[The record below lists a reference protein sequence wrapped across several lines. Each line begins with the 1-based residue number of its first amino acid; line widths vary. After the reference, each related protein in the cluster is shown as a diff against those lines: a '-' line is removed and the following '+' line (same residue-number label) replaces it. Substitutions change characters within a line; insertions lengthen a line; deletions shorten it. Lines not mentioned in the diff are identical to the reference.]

1 MIKNYLKIAI
11 RTFHKNPVFSIINV
25 TGLMIGLVSSILI
38 GLWVADELSWDNFH
52 INKERL
58 YRVYL
63 NGKDDEGMF
72 SQMAIPLPLWEEFKT
87 NESAIEYVSPTN
99 WGWGALL
106 TAGEKKLYKN
116 TYFVGED
123 FLKMFSFELVQGSKE
138 YQLHDPST
146 LVITEST
153 ARALFGEGDAIG
165 KIVRVS
171 NSIDLTV
178 SGVLKDPPANSSFK
192 FGCLI
197 PFQVYII
204 TDPVVKRS
212 LTNWGNNSYNL
223 YVQFHKDAD
232 PMAIENRVRDV
243 IKKRSGEDTD
253 FEVTFLAMDRWHLFG
268 EFENGKSVSGDIV
281 YVRIFSITA
290 IFILVI
296 ACINFTNLATAQSQ
310 HRAKEVGIRKS
321 VGSARK
327 NLVAQF
333 LLETVLMAAGAF
345 TLAIAVVEFVL
356 PYYNSF
362 LNRNLEI
369 DYSNPTVWMCAILT
383 VSITGLMAGSYPAF
397 YLSSFR
403 PVAVLKGVVAEG
415 TRGVLARKFL
425 VTSQF
430 FFSIVLVLATIVTYL
445 QLEHLKGRSTGYDQ
459 RNLLMVW
466 AGDIT
471 KHHQA
476 MKKDL
481 LEQNL
486 ATAVTTSSSPINA
499 IYSYQGDV
507 TWSGKRED
515 QRNNI
520 ATISIGYHYSETTA
534 TKMLAGRDFSEDHN
548 DSASVIL
555 NEAAVK
561 YMGLKD
567 PVGEII
573 TSDDQKYTVVGVLE
587 NAVMTNP
594 YGEPEATAF
603 FFDPRWAN
611 EMLIRLPS
619 DKNTVEVLHGV
630 ARIYAKY
637 NPDTPFGYRFA
648 DQEYAKKFT
657 TTEMIGKLSNLFASL
672 AIFISCLGLFGL
684 AAFTA
689 ERRTKEIGI
698 RKVLGASVSGLVALL
713 SKDFALLVLIAFCIA
728 APLTLWQANEVLSE
742 FAYRVSIPW
751 WIAPVTG
758 LSALMLAVLTVATQ
772 SIKTAGRNPVKSL
785 RTE

>member
-1 MIKNYLKIAI
+1 MIQNYLKIAL
-11 RTFHKNPVFSIINV
+11 RTFYKNPVFSIINV

-38 GLWVADELSWDNFH
+38 GLWVADELSWDNFN

-63 NGKDDEGMF
+63 NGKDDAGVF
-72 SQMAIPLPLWEEFKT
+72 TQMAIPLPLWEEFK
-87 NESAIEYVSPTN
+87 NEPGIEYVAPTN
-99 WGWGALL
+99 WGWNVLL
-106 TAGEKKLYKN
+106 TVGEKKLQKN

-123 FLKMFSFELVQGSKE
+123 FLKMFSFELAQGAQE
-138 YQLHDPST
+138 NQLNDPST

-153 ARALFGEGDAIG
+153 ARDLFGAEDPIG

-171 NSIDLTV
+171 NSFDLTV
-178 SGVLKDPPANSSFK
+178 SGVLKDPPGNSSFK
-192 FGCLI
+192 FSCLI
-197 PFQVYII
+197 PFQVYIN
-204 TDPVVKRS
+204 TDAGVKRS

-232 PMAIENRVRDV
+232 PMAVENRVHDV
-243 IKKRSGEDTD
+243 IKKRSAERTD

-268 EFENGKSVSGDIV
+268 EFENGKSSSGDIV

-290 IFILVI
+290 IFILFI

-321 VGSARK
+321 IGSARK
-327 NLVAQF
+327 NLITQF
-333 LLETVLMAAGAF
+333 LMETVFMAVVAF
-345 TLAIAVVEFVL
+345 ALAIAVVEFVL

-362 LNRNLEI
+362 LKRNLEI
-369 DYSNPTVWMCAILT
+369 DYGNPTVWMCAILT
-383 VSITGLMAGSYPAF
+383 ISITGLMAGSYPAF

-415 TRGVLARKFL
+415 TRGALARKFL

-445 QLEHLKGRSTGYDQ
+445 QLKHLKDRPTGYDQ

-471 KHHQA
+471 NHHPA
-476 MKKDL
+476 MKRDL

-486 ATAVTTSSSPINA
+486 ATAVSTSSSPITN
-499 IYSYQGDV
+499 IYSYQGDFN
-507 TWSGKRED
+507 WSGKRED

-520 ATISIGYHYSETTA
+520 ATISVGYNYSEATA
-534 TKMLAGRDFSEDHN
+534 TKILAGRDFSQDYN
-548 DSASVIL
+548 DSSSVVL
-555 NEAAVK
+555 NEAAVS

-567 PVGEII
+567 PIGEII
-573 TSDDQKYTVVGVLE
+573 MADGEKYMVIGVLV

-594 YGEPEATAF
+594 YAEVEPTAF
-603 FFDPRWAN
+603 FFEPQWAS

-619 DKNTVEVLHGV
+619 NKNTAEVLKGI
-630 ARIYAKY
+630 AKIFLKY
-637 NPDTPFGYRFA
+637 NPDSPFGYRFA
-648 DQEYAKKFT
+648 DQEYAKKFAS
-657 TTEMIGKLSNLFASL
+657 TEMIGKLSNLFASL

-713 SKDFALLVLIAFCIA
+713 SKEFALLVFIAFCIA
-728 APLTLWQANEVLSE
+728 APLTLWQANEVLHE

-751 WIAPVTG
+751 WIAPVTAF
-758 LSALMLAVLTVATQ
+758 SALLLAVLTVSTQ
-772 SIKTAGRNPVKSL
+772 SIKAASKNPVSSL
-785 RTE
+785 RSE